1 MIICLSDI
9 ARVRSCYAG
18 AIAVMVPL
26 QACSIRR
33 LLLAMRTPTTGSVQ
47 CLLCSTFSIYLKD
60 LNINNMVVLCKVT
73 CNCIDNN
80 EKNKYNNNVNKK
92 KEIIMLKKY
101 WKKIGLLILIIAC
114 VFNVM
119 SKLVNKLSLDKEM
132 LSSAQYMY
140 EQQQNENK
148 TK

>member
-1 MIICLSDI
+1 MI
-9 ARVRSCYAG
+9 
-18 AIAVMVPL
+18 
-26 QACSIRR
+26 
-33 LLLAMRTPTTGSVQ
+33 
-47 CLLCSTFSIYLKD
+47 
-60 LNINNMVVLCKVT
+60 
-73 CNCIDNN
+73 
-80 EKNKYNNNVNKK
+80 
-92 KEIIMLKKY
+92 KKY